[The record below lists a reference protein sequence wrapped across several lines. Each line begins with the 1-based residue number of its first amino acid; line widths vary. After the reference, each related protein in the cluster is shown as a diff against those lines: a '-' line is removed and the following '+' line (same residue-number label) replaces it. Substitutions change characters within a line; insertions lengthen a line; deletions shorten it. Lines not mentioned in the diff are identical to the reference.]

1 MLKLYTT
8 EELLIMELHNNLGET
23 GIKEIIQGHP
33 KIGDILNKY
42 EIGCLEC
49 SIGTCLLKDV
59 VAVHVLGDDIEK
71 QIEKEIND
79 YLLTVEKG

>member
-1 MLKLYTT
+1 MR
-8 EELLIMELHNNLGET
+8 LHNDLGNK
-23 GIKEIIQGHP
+23 GIKEVIEAHS

-59 VAVHVLGDDIEK
+59 VAVHVLGDAIEEM
-71 QIEKEIND
+71 IEKEIND
-79 YLLTVEKG
+79 YLENL